1 MADKKTRRPPVRPVS
16 REQKKAAALKDCRCF
31 EEVDRRLRMGW
42 SASDLTK
49 FIQDES
55 QELTHLSANY
65 VRKMIDEYRRAIPP
79 AELALTSQ
87 NAAVVMQANKRLSNG
102 LNELEELEEL
112 YKKQFKRIEIEMT
125 NELKIKK
132 LLPQTGREIFYAM
145 KLLKQSADLKMDLGI
160 AKRQLGE
167 MSVTG
172 HASVQIGNRYNEGVG
187 SVMAD
192 PDSRRKVLSM
202 VNALSV
208 LSDRASIDAVNVVM
222 HAAKAAPDIIDV
234 EDETTPSPEDEATPP
249 PDTEE

>member
-42 SASDLTK
+42 SASELTK

-55 QELTHLSANY
+55 EELTHLSANY

-87 NAAVVMQANKRLSNG
+87 NATVVMQANKRLSNG
-102 LNELEELEEL
+102 LNELEELENL
-112 YKKQFKRIEIEMT
+112 YKKQFRRIEIEMT
-125 NELKIKK
+125 NEEKIKK

-145 KLLKQSADLKMDLGI
+145 QLLKQSATLKMDLGI

-172 HASVQIGNRYNEGVG
+172 HASVQIADRYNEGVG
-187 SVMAD
+187 RVMAD

-208 LSDRASIDAVNVVM
+208 LSDRASIDAVNVV
-222 HAAKAAPDIIDV
+222 KAAANSVPDIIDV
-234 EDETTPSPEDEATPP
+234 GDDEEDEEDVPSEPGE
-249 PDTEE
+249 